1 MSNEQFKNYLQRD
14 KIFLKGLYKAESK
27 AKIKRFLTFASDG
40 ELTTLIK
47 YIHLVCNGEIHIKK
61 KNFEALETQI
71 HFIKKNFEKK
81 AVFQKLNQSTRLQ
94 KLKVLSRLQS
104 IYSNLLFPLF
114 NE

>member
-1 MSNEQFKNYLQRD
+1 M
-14 KIFLKGLYKAESK
+14 
-27 AKIKRFLTFASDG
+27 TFASDG

-61 KNFEALETQI
+61 KIFEALETQI